1 MKKHFTEPEIE
12 VIKFQEED
20 IITTSGSTSGSTST
34 EGEHED
40 GGDIPLE

>member
-20 IITTSGSTSGSTST
+20 IITTSGTD
-34 EGEHED
+34 GEHEE
-40 GGDIPLE
+40 GDMEI

>member
-20 IITTSGSTSGSTST
+20 IITTSGSTST

>member
-20 IITTSGSTSGSTST
+20 IITTSST
-34 EGEHED
+34 EGEYEE
-40 GGDIPLE
+40 GDTEI

>member
-20 IITTSGSTSGSTST
+20 IITTST
-34 EGEHED
+34 EGDFEESD
-40 GGDIPLE
+40 MEI

>member
-20 IITTSGSTSGSTST
+20 IITTSIT
-34 EGEHED
+34 EGDFEE
-40 GGDIPLE
+40 GEIGV

>member
-20 IITTSGSTSGSTST
+20 IITTSDNST
-34 EGEHED
+34 EGDFED
-40 GGDIPLE
+40 GGEIGM